1 MGNLLLIAA
10 LIGRVPIAPEV
21 ACAATRGP
29 APREPLTQEAG
40 SRTGLAADGAART
53 ESIDFGGRRLASL
66 PPG

>member
-1 MGNLLLIAA
+1 MGNLLLLAA

-21 ACAATRGP
+21 GCAATRGSV
-29 APREPLTQEAG
+29 PREPPTQEAG

-53 ESIDFGGRRLASL
+53 ETIDLGGRRLASL